1 MGRKPRPCA
10 LTATTRTPPAHV
22 LSTHVLAPTEVI
34 CGLQLQ
40 REVPITLVLGVATS
54 ASALSQ
60 LLPVAACDCLRMR
73 AFPLM
78 PVSWRL

>member
-1 MGRKPRPCA
+1 MPGTHA
-10 LTATTRTPPAHV
+10 LAH
-22 LSTHVLAPTEVI
+22 AEAM

-54 ASALSQ
+54 ASALGQ
-60 LLPVAACDCLRMR
+60 LLPVAACDRLRMR